1 MSLRKKIIYVLIA
14 FIGSSG
20 ILFAQPERS
29 INNEGVDNYNKK
41 NFIDAEVNFRKG
53 VEKAPDN
60 FISNFNLGDAFYKQE
75 KYDEAIR
82 SFQSA
87 LAQAND
93 DLTKAK
99 VHHNIGNSLLKSNKI
114 QESIEAYKNALKLNP
129 NDQDTKYNLSYALSL
144 LKDKQDQQQ
153 QNQNNHNQDQ
163 QNQDQN
169 QNQNQQNQ
177 DKQQQNNQQQNPN
190 PQNQES
196 QQDNLKQ
203 QQPKEQK
210 ISKEEAQRI
219 LDALKNN
226 EKDLQKELRKKTG
239 RVRKTDKDW

>member
-1 MSLRKKIIYVLIA
+1 MNLYCKISLIVSAVVLASSII
-14 FIGSSG
+14 S
-20 ILFAQPERS
+20 AQPERS
-29 INNEGVDNYNKK
+29 VNNEGVDHYNNK

-53 VEKAPDN
+53 VEKAPDD
-60 FISNFNLGDAFYKQE
+60 FLSNFNLGDAFYKQE

-87 LAQAND
+87 LGKAND
-93 DLTKAK
+93 DKTKAK
-99 VHHNIGNSLLKSNKI
+99 VYHNIGNSLLKSSKI
-114 QESIEAYKNALKLNP
+114 QESIEAYKSSLKLNP
-129 NDQDTKYNLSYALSL
+129 DDYDTKYNLSYALSL
-144 LKDKQDQQQ
+144 LKDNKDQQQ
-153 QNQNNHNQDQ
+153 QNQNNQDQ
-163 QNQDQN
+163 DQQN
-169 QNQNQQNQ
+169 QNQNQDQQNEDQ
-177 DKQQQNNQQQNPN
+177 QQQNNQQRNPN

-203 QQPKEQK
+203 QQPNEQK